1 VEEISEWN
9 MDATV
14 VSKTTSQ
21 WDQPVT
27 AAHTSNI
34 MTNPN
39 HMLTD
44 VNNVITP
51 AYNAKD
57 HPKTTV
63 FLVTEEPNSSTEKD
77 QVLAKITVVTNL
89 PQIVLKDGPKKL
101 KTTTNFVSKMT
112 GKLNLSHPQSPV
124 SNKNH
129 SSPTVNSL
137 MDGPTSKKELYGL
150 KILSHSHSKS
160 LMI

>member
-1 VEEISEWN
+1 

-21 WDQPVT
+21 LDQPVT

-34 MTNPN
+34 ITKKN

-44 VNNVITP
+44 VNNAATP

-63 FLVTEEPNSSTEKD
+63 FLVTKEPNSSTEKD
-77 QVLAKITVVTNL
+77 QVNAKITVVTKK
-89 PQIVLKDGPKKL
+89 PHIVLLDGPKKL
-101 KTTTNFVSKMT
+101 KITTNFVSKMT
-112 GKLNLSHPQSPV
+112 GKLDHSHPQLV
-124 SNKNH
+124 ANQNH
-129 SSPTVNSL
+129 SSLTVDSL
-137 MDGPTSKKELYGL
+137 MYGATPITINHAYGL
-150 KILSHSHSKS
+150 KIPSHSHSKS